1 MTRLLFHLIL
11 QTIRKPGD
19 RQVSRF
25 PYSLP
30 EARGRP
36 RCLGRGAGRLARQA
50 HQPEEGHA
58 YLPFSRSGDAGEVK
72 EAVADGRPV
81 QPPALGEDVLRP
93 AALVHEGRGLAV
105 PGLRADGDAV
115 VPGFP
120 QGGQLPVGFVRR
132 VRHPDEAAD
141 GLRLRQVP
149 ANQAGDLQQA
159 ARPQNEGVGPGEKD
173 PAAASSSRES
183 AWQGGRRMVPVK
195 CVESS
200 PFWICPSIARRAGK
214 EKYSTFLQYPGPVK
228 EFTISPLTNSAGRD
242 RIDPQER
249 DGGIE
254 TWNSPVK
261 P

>member
-36 RCLGRGAGRLARQA
+36 RCLGRGAGQLARQA

-58 YLPFSRSGDAGEVK
+58 HLPFSRPGDAGEVK

-81 QPPALGEDVLRP
+81 QPPALGEDVLRL
-93 AALVHEGRGLAV
+93 AALVHEGQGLAV

-132 VRHPDEAAD
+132 VRRPDEAAD

-159 ARPQNEGVGPGEKD
+159 ASG
-173 PAAASSSRES
+173 SRES

-195 CVESS
+195 CMGSS

-214 EKYSTFLQYPGPVK
+214 EKYGTFLQYPRPRKRVYNFSLD
-228 EFTISPLTNSAGRD
+228 ELCRTR
-242 RIDPQER
+242 
-249 DGGIE
+249 
-254 TWNSPVK
+254 
-261 P
+261 

>member
-36 RCLGRGAGRLARQA
+36 RCLGRGAGQLARQA

-58 YLPFSRSGDAGEVK
+58 HLPFSRPGDAGEVK

-159 ARPQNEGVGPGEKD
+159 APG
-173 PAAASSSRES
+173 SRES

-195 CVESS
+195 CVGSS
-200 PFWICPSIARRAGK
+200 LFWICPSIARRAGK

>member
-36 RCLGRGAGRLARQA
+36 RCLGRGAGQLARQA

-58 YLPFSRSGDAGEVK
+58 HLPFSRPGDAGEVK

-159 ARPQNEGVGPGEKD
+159 ASG
-173 PAAASSSRES
+173 SRES

-195 CVESS
+195 CVGSS

-214 EKYSTFLQYPGPVK
+214 EKYGTFLQYPRPRKRVYNFSLD
-228 EFTISPLTNSAGRD
+228 ELCRTR
-242 RIDPQER
+242 
-249 DGGIE
+249 
-254 TWNSPVK
+254 
-261 P
+261 

>member
-36 RCLGRGAGRLARQA
+36 RCLGRGAGQLARQA

-58 YLPFSRSGDAGEVK
+58 HLPFSRPGDAGEVK

-81 QPPALGEDVLRP
+81 QPPALGEDVLRL
-93 AALVHEGRGLAV
+93 AALVHEGQGLAV

-159 ARPQNEGVGPGEKD
+159 ASG
-173 PAAASSSRES
+173 SRES

-195 CVESS
+195 CMGSS

-214 EKYSTFLQYPGPVK
+214 EKYGTFLQYPRPRKRVYNFSLD
-228 EFTISPLTNSAGRD
+228 ELCRTR
-242 RIDPQER
+242 
-249 DGGIE
+249 
-254 TWNSPVK
+254 
-261 P
+261 